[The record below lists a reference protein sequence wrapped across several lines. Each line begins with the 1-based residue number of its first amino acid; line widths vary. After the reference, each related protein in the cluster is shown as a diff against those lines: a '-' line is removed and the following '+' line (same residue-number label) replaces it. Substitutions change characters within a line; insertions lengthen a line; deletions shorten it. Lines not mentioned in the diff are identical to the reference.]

1 MPLKTESEPIFF
13 VDAMLGNIAR
23 KLRLL
28 GYDSQYFSDI
38 DDEKL
43 IDSARKEKRIII
55 SKDEEL
61 IKKAQ
66 KLGMR
71 SIHITKEEE
80 VEEFLEIINSVNL
93 KRIQI
98 NGNIARCPKCN
109 SLTESV
115 DKEIIKERI
124 PQGVLKL
131 NDKFWICKYC
141 NQIYWEGTHIKNL
154 QEFVGKVNERLQ
166 QSIRR

>member
-43 IDSARKEKRIII
+43 IDSARKEKRTII

-80 VEEFLEIINSVNL
+80 IEEFLEIINSVNL

-131 NDKFWICKYC
+131 NDKFWICKCC

-166 QSIRR
+166 QSIK

>member
-154 QEFVGKVNERLQ
+154 QEFVGKINERLQ
-166 QSIRR
+166 QFIK

>member
-61 IKKAQ
+61 IRKAQ

-131 NDKFWICKYC
+131 NDKFWICKCC

-166 QSIRR
+166 QSIK

>member
-28 GYDSQYFSDI
+28 GYDSQYFPDI

-61 IKKAQ
+61 IRKAQ

-80 VEEFLEIINSVNL
+80 VEEFFEIINSVNL

-98 NGNIARCPKCN
+98 NGNTARCPKCN

-131 NDKFWICKYC
+131 NDKFWICKCC

-166 QSIRR
+166 QSIK

>member
-1 MPLKTESEPIFF
+1 MLLKTESEPIFF

-80 VEEFLEIINSVNL
+80 IEEFLEIINSVNL

-124 PQGVLKL
+124 PLGVLKL
-131 NDKFWICKYC
+131 NDKFWICKCC

-166 QSIRR
+166 QSIK

>member
-1 MPLKTESEPIFF
+1 
-13 VDAMLGNIAR
+13 
-23 KLRLL
+23 
-28 GYDSQYFSDI
+28 
-38 DDEKL
+38 
-43 IDSARKEKRIII
+43 
-55 SKDEEL
+55 
-61 IKKAQ
+61 
-66 KLGMR
+66 MR
-71 SIHITKEEE
+71 TIHITREEE
-80 VEEFLEIINSVNL
+80 AEEFLEIINSANL

-98 NGNIARCPKCN
+98 NGNIARCTKCN

-166 QSIRR
+166 QSIK

>member
-1 MPLKTESEPIFF
+1 MLLKTESEPTFF

-55 SKDEEL
+55 LKDEEL
-61 IKKAQ
+61 IKRTQ
-66 KLGMR
+66 KLGIR

-80 VEEFLEIINSVNL
+80 VEQFFEIINSANL

-98 NGNIARCPKCN
+98 M
-109 SLTESV
+109 
-115 DKEIIKERI
+115 EI
-124 PQGVLKL
+124 
-131 NDKFWICKYC
+131 
-141 NQIYWEGTHIKNL
+141 
-154 QEFVGKVNERLQ
+154 
-166 QSIRR
+166 

>member
-1 MPLKTESEPIFF
+1 MPLKTENEPTFF

-66 KLGMR
+66 KLDIR
-71 SIHITKEEE
+71 SVHITKKEEIE
-80 VEEFLEIINSVNL
+80 QFFEIINGVNL

-98 NGNIARCPKCN
+98 NGNTARCPKCN
-109 SLTESV
+109 SLTEPV
-115 DKEIIKERI
+115 DKEIIKEKI

-131 NDKFWICKYC
+131 NDKFWRCKCC
-141 NQIYWEGTHIKNL
+141 NHVYWEGTHIKNL

-166 QSIRR
+166 QPIRK